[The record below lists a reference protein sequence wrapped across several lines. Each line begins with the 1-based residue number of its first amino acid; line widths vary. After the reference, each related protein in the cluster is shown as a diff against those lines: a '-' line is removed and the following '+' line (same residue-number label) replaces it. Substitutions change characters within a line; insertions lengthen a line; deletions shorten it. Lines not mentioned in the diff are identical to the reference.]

1 MKRTIAALSL
11 FVFSACSSTGVVNYE
26 RDKVLATANDE
37 DQPDW
42 ANENV
47 PFQVKDGK
55 VFSVGVAYIRGDE
68 VPSAGG
74 RIAANNARVNIAKA
88 VENRMEFVFQQ
99 GAENASFDGQVA
111 KFIGSEVSSLTA
123 NNLREEGHWWTR
135 YATSEENGERRIKY
149 RLYSL
154 VTMSEADFKA
164 AVYKA
169 VNKATAQ
176 NKVSPEFRAQ
186 LARQWDRFV
195 EGKGAAAS
203 SPAEVVADAPVAIDR
218 SAASAEGEE

>member
-1 MKRTIAALSL
+1 MRNFSAAICLIAL
-11 FVFSACSSTGVVNYE
+11 SACSSTGVVNYE
-26 RDKVLATANDE
+26 RDQVLSTANDE

-47 PFQVKDGK
+47 PFQIKDGK

-74 RIAANNARVNIAKA
+74 RIAANNARANIAKA
-88 VENRMEFVFQQ
+88 VENRMEFIFQQ
-99 GAENASFDGQVA
+99 GAENASFDSQVA
-111 KFIGSEVSSLTA
+111 KFIGSEVSNLSA

-164 AVYKA
+164 AVFKA
-169 VNKATAQ
+169 MNKATAQ

-195 EGKGAAAS
+195 EGNGAATS
-203 SPAEVVADAPVAIDR
+203 SAAAATSDVPAATDR
-218 SAASAEGEE
+218 SAASTEGEE